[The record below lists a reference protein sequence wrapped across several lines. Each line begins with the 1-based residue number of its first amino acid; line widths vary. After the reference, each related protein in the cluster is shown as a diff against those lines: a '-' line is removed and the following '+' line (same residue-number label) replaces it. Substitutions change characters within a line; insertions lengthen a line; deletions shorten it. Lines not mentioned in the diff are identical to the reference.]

1 MFGSMAEMVQR
12 ARDAGTSCWRV
23 VLDEDLSQITLGE
36 DEVLGTLRSRLA
48 TMREAVALGLEGKTT
63 SLSGL
68 SGGGAHRFRDWS
80 RGAGGGGEGGERGPL
95 SGPFCA
101 PMIARALA
109 TMEINAAM
117 GRIVASPTAGSAGI
131 LPAIFLTL
139 EEVRGIDEETLL
151 RGLITAGGIGG
162 VFRARASLSGAEGGC
177 QAETGSAAAM
187 AAGAVVEMLGGAPA
201 MVSEAVSFTIQG
213 MLGLICDPLGG
224 LVEIPCITRNVSAA
238 MQAVAAADMALAGL
252 TFPIPA
258 DEVLDVMGEIGRELP
273 ERYRETGLGGLAA
286 TPTGQL
292 LKIQVMG
299 GELA

>member
-1 MFGSMAEMVQR
+1 MFDSMAQIVRR
-12 ARDAGTSCWRV
+12 AEDRGEPCWRV
-23 VLDEDLSQITLGE
+23 ILDEDLSQSGMTE
-36 DEVLGTLRSRLA
+36 DDVFGTLASRLA
-48 TMREAVALGLEGKTT
+48 TMRQAVALGLEGKTR

-68 SGGGAHRFRDWS
+68 SGGGAHRFQEWS
-80 RGAGGGGEGGERGPL
+80 HGEDEPL
-95 SGPFCA
+95 SGAFCA
-101 PMIARALA
+101 RVIARALA

-131 LPAIFLTL
+131 VPAIFLSLAETRGLDDGTL
-139 EEVRGIDEETLL
+139 T

-162 VFRARASLSGAEGGC
+162 VFKARASLSGAEGGC

-187 AAGAVVEMLGGAPA
+187 AAGAAVEMLGGAPA
-201 MVSEAVSFTIQG
+201 MVSQAVSFTIQG

-238 MQAVAAADMALAGL
+238 MQAIAAVDMALAGL
-252 TFPIPA
+252 LFPIPA

-286 TPTGQL
+286 TPTGKL
-292 LKIQVMG
+292 LKIEMLG
-299 GELA
+299 GDAS

>member
-1 MFGSMAEMVQR
+1 MFESVAEIVTR
-12 ARDAGTSCWRV
+12 AAERREPCWRV
-23 VLDEDLSQITLGE
+23 ILDEDLSQTGLDEDRVFQELG
-36 DEVLGTLRSRLA
+36 SRLA
-48 TMREAVALGLEGKTT
+48 TMREAVALGLEGRTK

-68 SGGGAHRFRDWS
+68 SGGGARRFQEWS
-80 RGAGGGGEGGERGPL
+80 RDEGEPL
-95 SGPFCA
+95 SGQFCA
-101 PMIARALA
+101 RVIARALA

-139 EEVRGIDEETLL
+139 EETRGLTDDTLL

-162 VFRARASLSGAEGGC
+162 VFKARASLSGAEGGC

-187 AAGAVVEMLGGAPA
+187 AAGATVEMLGGRPE
-201 MVSEAVSFTIQG
+201 MVSHAVSFTIQG

-238 MQAVAAADMALAGL
+238 MQAIAAVDMALAGL
-252 TFPIPA
+252 RFPIPA

-286 TPTGQL
+286 TPTGRL
-292 LKIQVMG
+292 LQIETMG
-299 GELA
+299 ESAS

>member
-1 MFGSMAEMVQR
+1 MFGSMAEMVLR
-12 ARDAGTSCWRV
+12 ADETGAPLWRV
-23 VLDEDLSQITLGE
+23 VLDEDLSQSTHSE
-36 DEVLGTLRSRLA
+36 EQVFATLRSRLA
-48 TMREAVALGLEGKTT
+48 TMREAVATGLAGKTR

-68 SGGGAHRFRDWS
+68 SGGGARRFDDW
-80 RGAGGGGEGGERGPL
+80 RREGRPL

-139 EEVRGIDEETLL
+139 AEQRGLDDAALV

-162 VFRARASLSGAEGGC
+162 VFKARASLSGAEGGC
-177 QAETGSAAAM
+177 LAETGSAAAM
-187 AAGAVVEMLGGAPA
+187 AAGSVVEMLGGAPA
-201 MVSEAVSFTIQG
+201 MTAEAVSFTIQG

-252 TFPIPA
+252 VFPIPA
-258 DEVLDVMGEIGRELP
+258 DEVLDLMGEIGRELP
-273 ERYRETGLGGLAA
+273 ERFRETGMGGLAA
-286 TPTGQL
+286 TPTGKL
-292 LKIQVMG
+292 LRIEILG
-299 GELA
+299 GEGE

>member
-1 MFGSMAEMVQR
+1 MFESIAEIVKR
-12 ARDAGTSCWRV
+12 AEERGEPCWRV
-23 VLDEDLSQITLGE
+23 ILDEDLSQTGL
-36 DEVLGTLRSRLA
+36 DEEAVFAQFTSRLA
-48 TMREAVALGLEGKTT
+48 TMRAAIAQGLEGKTR

-68 SGGGAHRFRDWS
+68 SGGGARRFSEWS
-80 RGAGGGGEGGERGPL
+80 RSEGEPLVGPL
-95 SGPFCA
+95 CA
-101 PMIARALA
+101 RVVARALA

-139 EEVRGIDEETLL
+139 GELRGLDDATLL
-151 RGLITAGGIGG
+151 RGLVTAGGIGG
-162 VFRARASLSGAEGGC
+162 VFKARASLSGAEGGC

-187 AAGAVVEMLGGAPA
+187 AAGAAVEMLGGGPD
-201 MVSEAVSFTIQG
+201 MVSHAVSFTIQG

-238 MQAVAAADMALAGL
+238 MQALAAADMALAGL
-252 TFPIPA
+252 LFPIPA

-286 TPTGQL
+286 TPTGKL
-292 LKIQVMG
+292 LKIEMLG
-299 GELA
+299 GESV